1 MHVQVTDMR
10 TLGDVETDIAN
21 VKQKINDHEGEL
33 KKATAQEDVKF
44 YRTMLTE
51 LNAQL
56 TEFLREKNS
65 LGTIPPIKFNGTA
78 PSVVHAP
85 ASVLLLFLRRLMSV
99 VSLCLMRINRLWV
112 CVCDLPCFVCLCV
125 ALPCCGWRDFS
136 LTALYCIWI
145 LNQRLLYVC
154 TGAAAAIGAPGS
166 GVPAVYVFLVC
177 VPAVYV
183 SLFCLCVCVHYVCA
197 CTVCV

>member
-56 TEFLREKNS
+56 TVFLREKNS

-99 VSLCLMRINRLWV
+99 VSLCLMRINRLCV
-112 CVCDLPCFVCLCV
+112 CVTSR
-125 ALPCCGWRDFS
+125 A
-136 LTALYCIWI
+136 
-145 LNQRLLYVC
+145 
-154 TGAAAAIGAPGS
+154 
-166 GVPAVYVFLVC
+166 
-177 VPAVYV
+177 
-183 SLFCLCVCVHYVCA
+183 LCVCVLRCLVAACA
-197 CTVCV
+197 ISH

>member
-56 TEFLREKNS
+56 TEILREKNS
-65 LGTIPPIKFNGTA
+65 LGTIPPIKYGTA

-99 VSLCLMRINRLWV
+99 VSLCLMRINRL
-112 CVCDLPCFVCLCV
+112 
-125 ALPCCGWRDFS
+125 
-136 LTALYCIWI
+136 
-145 LNQRLLYVC
+145 
-154 TGAAAAIGAPGS
+154 
-166 GVPAVYVFLVC
+166 
-177 VPAVYV
+177 
-183 SLFCLCVCVHYVCA
+183 
-197 CTVCV
+197 